1 MIVIINAL
9 FCGLKTAN
17 LFLIIRNELKDNP
30 FEIYEVYTLKTSAFH
45 LNTKKRMF
53 QFFSFHFKTFTKLY
67 LFRTRNNKDSEQST
81 RKFVPLYFSL
91 ILLVEGK
98 FCLCNI
104 FFCCFIC
111 VIFCLCKCSFMLLL
125 CFD

>member
-1 MIVIINAL
+1 
-9 FCGLKTAN
+9 
-17 LFLIIRNELKDNP
+17 
-30 FEIYEVYTLKTSAFH
+30 
-45 LNTKKRMF
+45 MF

-125 CFD
+125 CFDEILLNLLLSVSKPLPGVEKPGHLLNDLFWSSGPLILRKFLTSLRL